1 MEPIKLVVL
10 DDHNIVI
17 DGIRAMLIGNAQIKL
32 IGEAN
37 DMPSLL
43 KQLEKE
49 LPDILITDIKLGGSM
64 TGIEIVAL
72 VKKDFP
78 SFKILMLSGN
88 TEDHYVLSAIK
99 AGATGFLSKDSRK
112 DEFVAAVH
120 SVYMGQTYFG
130 ENISQVIIDQ
140 YLRQS
145 VQHIQDPDKPLSDRE
160 MEIVQWI
167 CDGLTT
173 REIGEKLFISSRT
186 VESHKNNILQK
197 LGLQNTI
204 ELVKYAIRKNWIA
217 S

>member
-32 IGEAN
+32 IGDAN

-49 LPDILITDIKLGGSM
+49 LPDILITDIKLGGNM
-64 TGIEIVAL
+64 TGIEIAAL

-78 SFKILMLSGN
+78 SLKILMLSGN

-140 YLRQS
+140 YVRQS

-160 MEIVQWI
+160 MEIVQWL
-167 CDGLTT
+167 CDGITT

-197 LGLQNTI
+197 LGLKNTI